1 VTTEEVVSTGST
13 IGSGLPR
20 TERPDAPAYLQKHQ
34 ARRAATAR
42 RVSEQPPV
50 PAGSAD
56 AETDLSTPL
65 YLRRFRDR
73 QGETGRAAADVTFEG
88 ESLGTSFAWAE
99 VTRTKEIIPQRR
111 EQLAQVS
118 ADIYL
123 IRHGETQGYSSE
135 SGLTPLGA
143 WQAHRRGQELAR
155 RVMTGMNARIV
166 CAPTNRARQ
175 TAEGVRR
182 GLLDNLQLFDRQA
195 EVSEIRDNR
204 DFRNFEVATPQ
215 GPRDVTSA
223 FRLYHR
229 EMEKYER
236 IGLGE
241 RPGWLVDVDRF
252 WGIQQGGGD
261 PITHWLTMPMLHFE
275 PPVTCVRRFWRGILA
290 LAGSNP
296 TDAGAR
302 QIFVATHSG
311 PIRAFAT
318 AAMGYDP
325 GEPFNT
331 EFVRVRLIE
340 GGTTALVLYRNR
352 VQEVSI
358 PDLGALSVFEPPT
371 SDSDFEED

>member
-1 VTTEEVVSTGST
+1 MSEARERVGPGGAADGEGALELRAHQDSSG
-13 IGSGLPR
+13 IGLPR
-20 TERPDAPAYLQKHQ
+20 TERPDAPAYLQRHQ
-34 ARRAATAR
+34 ARRRAKGATPATE
-42 RVSEQPPV
+42 EQD
-50 PAGSAD
+50 S
-56 AETDLSTPL
+56 STPL
-65 YLRRFRDR
+65 YLRRFREKQDDTT
-73 QGETGRAAADVTFEG
+73 QTDVSFQG

-99 VTRTKEIIPQRR
+99 VTRTKEIVPERR
-111 EQLAQVS
+111 DQLAEVA

-155 RVMTGMNARIV
+155 RVQTGMRAEVV

-182 GLLDNLQLFDRQA
+182 GLLDNLQLFSRTA
-195 EVSEIRDNR
+195 EVSEIHDNQ
-204 DFRNFEVATPQ
+204 DFRNFEVATPE

-223 FRLYHR
+223 FRIYHR

-275 PPVTCVRRFWRGILA
+275 PPVTCVRRFWRGILT
-290 LAGSNP
+290 LAGD
-296 TDAGAR
+296 TAAGTGAK

-331 EFVRVRLIE
+331 EFVRVRLIA

-358 PDLGALSVFEPPT
+358 PDLSALPPT
-371 SDSDFEED
+371 SDPRFQEV